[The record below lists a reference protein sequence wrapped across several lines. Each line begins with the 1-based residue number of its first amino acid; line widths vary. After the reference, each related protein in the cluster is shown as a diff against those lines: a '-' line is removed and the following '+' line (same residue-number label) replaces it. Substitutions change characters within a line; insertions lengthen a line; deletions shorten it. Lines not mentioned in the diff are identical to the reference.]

1 MTEDEL
7 TQVHESPMSGL
18 SKKYS
23 SLDQLALPALDK
35 TRQDNE
41 YLNLKKSFV
50 WLTGIKN
57 GFLAI
62 STFLPLVIFRS
73 IIFGKKGLEP

>member
-35 TRQDNE
+35 TRQDEEGTINVVQDE
-41 YLNLKKSFV
+41 MIMANLSWFQMD
-50 WLTGIKN
+50 
-57 GFLAI
+57 
-62 STFLPLVIFRS
+62 
-73 IIFGKKGLEP
+73 